1 MNIFSALWWITGSR
15 EQKDSS
21 PGCALFCDVLICCHC
36 YTCAAYRKRPCTCCS
51 RPVLATV
58 KFHCVGTFLLNPYE
72 ILSLGNGVVK
82 PLPGAERSSL
92 VCSVVGRKWKDIV
105 AKGNMLMHLSCGP
118 LRYWLPGC
126 FVHFFFFGCGSEY
139 NGQICPTCSSSH

>member
-1 MNIFSALWWITGSR
+1 MVDRR

-21 PGCALFCDVLICCHC
+21 PGCALFCDVLICGHC
-36 YTCAAYRKRPCTCCS
+36 YTCAVYCKRPCTCCS
-51 RPVLATV
+51 RPVLAAV
-58 KFHCVGTFLLNPYE
+58 KFHCVGTFLLSPYE

-82 PLPGAERSSL
+82 PLPGAEWSSL

-105 AKGNMLMHLSCGP
+105 AKGNMLMHFSCGP

-126 FVHFFFFGCGSEY
+126 FVHFFLAAEVNIMDKYVQHVHHLIKEAASRSQ
-139 NGQICPTCSSSH
+139 NS